1 MTSNS
6 KTLTERVNEIKNIYT
21 KLEEL
26 GLHKRF
32 DSMEPFYKDVQV
44 YIKEGISIQNKL
56 KIPEIERILYYKLV
70 IKNNQACEVL
80 LKFVK
85 GLE

>member
-1 MTSNS
+1 MVL
-6 KTLTERVNEIKNIYT
+6 KTLTERIEEIKKIYI

-32 DSMEPFYKDVQV
+32 DSMERFYNDVQT
-44 YIKEGISIQNKL
+44 YIREGIYIENKV

-70 IKNNQACEVL
+70 TKQNQACEAVL
-80 LKFVK
+80 KYVK
-85 GLE
+85 GLM

>member
-1 MTSNS
+1 MGPSL
-6 KTLTERVNEIKNIYT
+6 KTLTERINEIKNIYI

-32 DSMEPFYKDVQV
+32 DSMESFYKDAQT
-44 YIKEGISIQNKL
+44 YIREGISIQGKI
-56 KIPEIERILYYKLV
+56 KIPEIERNFYYKLV
-70 IKNNQACEVL
+70 TRNDQACEAL
-80 LKFVK
+80 LKYVK

>member
-1 MTSNS
+1 MGYKS
-6 KTLTERVNEIKNIYT
+6 KTLTERINEIKNIYL

-32 DSMEPFYKDVQV
+32 DSMELFYKDVQI
-44 YIKEGISIQNKL
+44 YIKEGICIQNKI
-56 KIPEIERILYYKLV
+56 KIPEIERVFYYKLV
-70 IKNNQACEVL
+70 IRNDQVCEAL